1 MQFDI
6 LGEKIKVKKV
16 KNLRDKFHLDG
27 SYSAK
32 NFEIQYDPE
41 QTDTELTDTLI
52 HETIHAFCDI
62 IGLHLDEHREEILC
76 TNLPR
81 VLIKNFNISCKKHK

>member
-1 MQFDI
+1 MHFDI

-16 KNLRDKFHLDG
+16 KNLREREHLDG
-27 SYSAK
+27 NYSAK
-32 NFEIQYDPE
+32 NAEIQYDPE
-41 QTDTELTDTLI
+41 QSEEELIDTLL
-52 HETIHAFCDI
+52 HECCHAFADI

-81 VLIKNFNISCKKHK
+81 VLLKNFNISCKKIK

>member
-1 MQFDI
+1 MMFDI

-16 KNLRDKFHLDG
+16 KNLRDSEHLDG

-32 NFEIQYDPE
+32 EYLIKYDPAQSE
-41 QTDTELTDTLI
+41 DELTDTLL

-62 IGLHLDEHREEILC
+62 IGMHLDEHREEILC

-81 VLIKNFNISCKKHK
+81 VLLKNFKISCKQHK

>member
-16 KNLRDKFHLDG
+16 KNLRDKLHLDG
-27 SYSAK
+27 CYSAK
-32 NFEIQYDPE
+32 NAEIQYDPE
-41 QTDTELTDTLI
+41 QTDAELTDTLL
-52 HETIHAFCDI
+52 HEAIHAFCDI

-81 VLIKNFNISCKKHK
+81 VLIKNFDISCKQQK